1 MAIKYVFKD
10 RPLVIANADK
20 ADPQIIGTEIDKIAK
35 ANGGRLKPEYVWKA
49 AQSPRHPLHKHYE
62 WDVKTAAEMH
72 WTSVSRVLI
81 RCVDIAPDED
91 GETPEPA
98 FVSVT
103 DNDGAAYR
111 TIGEIKRSAELSLA
125 VLSKA
130 KADLLAFQRR
140 YAQLQDIC
148 RVMQQA
154 IDQISEMEAEAK
166 TAGKRKKSPPEDRVG
181 A

>member
-1 MAIKYVFKD
+1 MPIKYVFKD

-20 ADPQIIGTEIDKIAK
+20 ADAQVIGTEIDKIVK
-35 ANGGRLKPEYVWKA
+35 ANGGRLKPEYVWRA
-49 AQSPRHPLHKHYE
+49 AQAPRHPLHKHYE
-62 WDVKTAAEMH
+62 WDVKTAAEAH
-72 WTSVSRVLI
+72 WTSVSRILI
-81 RCVDIAPDED
+81 RCIDVEADEE
-91 GETPEPA
+91 GEPAEPA

-103 DNDGAAYR
+103 DNGGAAYR

-125 VLSKA
+125 VLTRA

-166 TAGKRKKSPPEDRVG
+166 TASKRKKSPPEDRPS